1 MAHTPFR
8 LDDLRRILRE
18 GAGADETVDLEGE
31 ILDTDFG
38 ALGYESLA
46 LLETGSRIEREY
58 GIALGDDALA
68 PDTTPRA
75 LLAAVNG
82 ELAAAAPQPAAEE
95 AQRAPAA
102 GDSGRVAVVT
112 GGTSGIGLAV
122 VRLLAEQGHRV
133 FLGARTAESV
143 AATVKELRAEGLAV
157 DGAEVDVRDPR
168 SVRPFVAQAVAAYGG
183 VDILVNNA
191 GRSGGGVTADIADD
205 LWYDV
210 INTNLNS
217 VFLVTREVLTTGGL
231 RGRPWGRIVNIASTA
246 GKQGVVLGAPYS
258 ASKHGVVGFTKALGN
273 ELAPTGITVNA
284 VCPGYVETPM
294 AQRVRAGYAQAWDVS
309 EGDVL
314 TRFQAKIPLG
324 RYSTPQEVAG
334 LVGYLVTDAAG
345 SVTSQ
350 ALNVCGGLGN
360 F

>member
-1 MAHTPFR
+1 MTRIPRVPGPGYASTPVA
-8 LDDLRRILRE
+8 RE
-18 GAGADETVDLEGE
+18 GAARTKEQDVAPSEQPDRQGRSQQAERSERTEGPEGPGRDE
-31 ILDTDFG
+31 
-38 ALGYESLA
+38 
-46 LLETGSRIEREY
+46 
-58 GIALGDDALA
+58 
-68 PDTTPRA
+68 
-75 LLAAVNG
+75 
-82 ELAAAAPQPAAEE
+82 
-95 AQRAPAA
+95 
-102 GDSGRVAVVT
+102 RVAVVT

-122 VRLLAEQGHRV
+122 ARQLAEQGHRV
-133 FLGARTAESV
+133 FLGARTGEAV
-143 AATVKELRAEGLAV
+143 TTTVKELRAAGLTVA
-157 DGAEVDVRDPR
+157 GAEVDVRAPG
-168 SVRPFVAQAVAAYGG
+168 SVRLFVEAAVAAFGN

-191 GRSGGGVTADIADD
+191 GRSGGGVTADIADE

-210 INTNLNS
+210 IDTNLNS

-231 RGRPWGRIVNIASTA
+231 RDRPWGRIVNIASTA

-334 LVGYLVTDAAG
+334 LVGYLVSDAAA